1 MWSREGRRSSQVLER
16 HGTAVL
22 FADPGVRS
30 AAELLE
36 ALAETL
42 SATLCGSDSPFK
54 GLRESYVGVST
65 LYAASFVL

>member
-1 MWSREGRRSSQVLER
+1 
-16 HGTAVL
+16 VL